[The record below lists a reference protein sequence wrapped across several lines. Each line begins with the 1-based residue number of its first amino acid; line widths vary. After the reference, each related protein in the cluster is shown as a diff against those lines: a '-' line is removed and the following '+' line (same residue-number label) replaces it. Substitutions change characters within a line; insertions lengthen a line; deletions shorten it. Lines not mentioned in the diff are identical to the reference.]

1 MCLLS
6 TCRSAPARGSSYC
19 EGHAWLDPSV
29 DPLDSAVTEVTDAIR
44 KRWDDLVERRA
55 GKRYRLHR
63 ARAIRIARPVALAW
77 DVPTGEVLAGA
88 RDRLCSELDLVALSV
103 E

>member
-6 TCRSAPARGSSYC
+6 TCRSAPARGSPYC

-29 DPLDSAVTEVTDAIR
+29 DPLDSAVSEVTETIR
-44 KRWDDLVERRA
+44 KRWDDLAERHA

-77 DVPTGEVLAGA
+77 DVPTSEVLAGA
-88 RDRLCSELDLVALSV
+88 RDRLLSELDLVSLSV